1 MKLSQARADAVY
13 TALITIGVSSK
24 RMEAEGY
31 GDPCPVAGNK
41 TEVGRA
47 QNRRIALRV
56 TAK

>member
-31 GDPCPVAGNK
+31 GDQYPVAGNN
-41 TEVGRA
+41 TEVGRS

>member
-31 GDPCPVAGNK
+31 GYQYPVAGNN
-41 TEVGRA
+41 TEVGRS